1 MPEAI
6 PASPRSADLTQGN
19 SWKPYEVDSELAKS
33 KLAENIIGKMPA
45 PAIVSKEF
53 VVWLG
58 IYKGLNHNEA
68 TGNLTYC
75 DTSLFVSIYEG
86 VAHNSVNITGA
97 LFEKIFQYLSTPKM
111 IVQGLP
117 GQPLFNEEEE
127 KKSVLDRVFGF
138 FRGGDKKDESK

>member
-6 PASPRSADLTQGN
+6 PASPRSSDLTKEN
-19 SWKPYEVDSELAKS
+19 SWKPYEVDAELATS
-33 KLAENIIGKMPA
+33 KLAETIIDRMPA

-58 IYKGLNHNEA
+58 IYRGLNHSEKNP
-68 TGNLTYC
+68 TYC
-75 DTSLFVSIYEG
+75 DTSLFVSIFEG
-86 VAHNSVNITGA
+86 VAHNSVNINGA
-97 LFEKIFQYLSTPKM
+97 LFEKVFQYLSKPKM

-127 KKSVLDRVFGF
+127 KKSIFDRIRGF
-138 FRGGDKKDESK
+138 MGGGDKTNEPK

>member
-6 PASPRSADLTQGN
+6 PSSPRSSDLTKDS
-19 SWKPYEVDSELAKS
+19 SWQPWQVDAELATS
-33 KLAENIIGKMPA
+33 KLAENLLEKMPA

-58 IYKGLNHNEA
+58 IFRGLNHGEK
-68 TGNLTYC
+68 NLTYC
-75 DTSLFVSIYEG
+75 DTSLFVSIFEG
-86 VAHNSVNITGA
+86 VAHDSVNINGA
-97 LFEKIFQYLSTPKM
+97 LFEKVFQYLSKPKM

-127 KKSVLDRVFGF
+127 KKSILDRLTGF
-138 FRGGDKKDESK
+138 FRGGDKKDEPK